1 MRKNSPILKTT
12 TSNISRLFNCVPT
25 RFAPFTAEN
34 PFMSDSAISDLAKE
48 YTRRTLAQSSTF
60 HQLGMDDQKALYL
73 DVYRQNYQQLSQHNH
88 ASSNGKGVSRSNQQG
103 LQSHAFADPK
113 KASDMI
119 DNSRHKNQR
128 IDQAGELAGGFIDEV
143 DFPGFVKD
151 LLKGVFDANLQ
162 VTLAQM
168 ESYQKLLKAATQSVS
183 KFINAID
190 DAASF
195 GYLAENNSDEFGLS
209 FSDEENDDGSKKLQ
223 LTDSSGAPVDLGDN
237 QIKARIMDAKIQM
250 AKEQRAMLRETIL
263 MGITRLVVEKGNVKA
278 SVLFDIKAS
287 EQVQKSDK
295 AALQELKSSSNSISA
310 SGGLIGAIFGG
321 PKGGMTNSS
330 RKSKISV
337 SSAKSVANTE
347 LAAKV
352 TGSVD
357 ITFKSDY
364 FKLDNF
370 AALYQGG
377 NDGGARLGPSQQV
390 GAGVPAPAI
399 AAPAAPAVGR

>member
-1 MRKNSPILKTT
+1 
-12 TSNISRLFNCVPT
+12 
-25 RFAPFTAEN
+25 
-34 PFMSDSAISDLAKE
+34 MSEQAIKDLARE
-48 YTRRTLAQSSTF
+48 YTRRTLAQSATF
-60 HQLGMDDQKALYL
+60 HQLGVDDQKALYL
-73 DVYRQNYQQLSQHNH
+73 DVYRQNYQSLAQSTPQYSQAKNSY
-88 ASSNGKGVSRSNQQG
+88 AKNLPSR
-103 LQSHAFADPK
+103 AMADPK

-119 DNSRHKNQR
+119 DDKRHTNQR

-151 LLKGVFDANLQ
+151 LLKGVFDANLE

-168 ESYQKLLKAATQSVS
+168 ESYQKLLKVATQSVS
-183 KFINAID
+183 AFINKID

-195 GYLAENNSDEFGLS
+195 GYLAENNSDEFGMS
-209 FSDEENDDGSKKLQ
+209 FSDEENEDGSRKLQ
-223 LTDSSGAPVDLGDN
+223 LTDSSGEPVDLGDN
-237 QIKARIMDAKIQM
+237 QVKAKIMDAKIQM

-295 AALQELKSSSNSISA
+295 AAIQELKSSSSSISA
-310 SGGLIGAIFGG
+310 SGGLLGSIFGG
-321 PKGGMTNSS
+321 PKGGHTSS
-330 RKSKISV
+330 TRKSKISV
-337 SSAKSVANTE
+337 SSAKSVASTD

-352 TGSVD
+352 MGSVD

-370 AALYQGG
+370 ATLYQNG

-390 GAGVPAPAI
+390 VQPGAPGAAPAAVPAPAV
-399 AAPAAPAVGR
+399 AGR

>member
-1 MRKNSPILKTT
+1 
-12 TSNISRLFNCVPT
+12 
-25 RFAPFTAEN
+25 
-34 PFMSDSAISDLAKE
+34 MSEQTIKDLARE
-48 YTRRTLAQSSTF
+48 YTRRTLAESATF
-60 HQLGMDDQKALYL
+60 QQLGVEDQKALYL
-73 DVYRQNYQQLSQHNH
+73 DVYRQNVDQLTQQSNPV
-88 ASSNGKGVSRSNQQG
+88 ASLAVPYNSIAMPASPQAMTASVGEPATSEAMRRKKQQNAG
-103 LQSHAFADPK
+103 
-113 KASDMI
+113 DMI
-119 DNSRHKNQR
+119 NDERHQNER

-151 LLKGVFDANLQ
+151 LLKGVFDANLE

-168 ESYQKLLKAATQSVS
+168 ESYQKLLKAASQSVS

-190 DAASF
+190 DAAAF
-195 GYLAENNSDEFGLS
+195 GYLAENQGDEFGLD
-209 FSDEENDDGSKKLQ
+209 FSGEENSDGSRKVM
-223 LTDSSGAPVDLGDN
+223 LTDSNGDPADLGDN
-237 QIKARIMDAKIQM
+237 QVKAKIMDAKIQM

-278 SVLFDIKAS
+278 SVLFDIKAT
-287 EQVQKSDK
+287 EQIQKSDK
-295 AALQELKSSSNSISA
+295 AALQEIKQSSTTGSI
-310 SGGLIGAIFGG
+310 SGGLIGSIFGG
-321 PKGGMTNSS
+321 PKGGHS
-330 RKSKISV
+330 RSKRKTKISV

-352 TGSVD
+352 AGSVD

-390 GAGVPAPAI
+390 VQQPAAGLAPGVPAP
-399 AAPAAPAVGR
+399 PVPTR

>member
-1 MRKNSPILKTT
+1 
-12 TSNISRLFNCVPT
+12 
-25 RFAPFTAEN
+25 
-34 PFMSDSAISDLAKE
+34 MSEQAIKDLARE
-48 YTRRTLAQSSTF
+48 YTRRTLAQSATF

-73 DVYRQNYQQLSQHNH
+73 DVYRQNYQSLAQSTPQYAQAKN
-88 ASSNGKGVSRSNQQG
+88 VQSRA
-103 LQSHAFADPK
+103 LADPK

-119 DNSRHKNQR
+119 DDKRHTNQR

-151 LLKGVFDANLQ
+151 LLKGVFDANLE

-168 ESYQKLLKAATQSVS
+168 ESYQKLLKVATQSVS
-183 KFINAID
+183 AFINKID

-195 GYLAENNSDEFGLS
+195 GYLAENNGDEFGMS
-209 FSDEENDDGSKKLQ
+209 FSDEENEDGSRKLQ
-223 LTDSSGAPVDLGDN
+223 LTDSSGEPVDLGDN
-237 QIKARIMDAKIQM
+237 QVKAKIMDAKIQM

-295 AALQELKSSSNSISA
+295 AAIQELKSSSSSISA
-310 SGGLIGAIFGG
+310 SGGLLGSIFGG
-321 PKGGMTNSS
+321 PKGGHTSS
-330 RKSKISV
+330 ERKSKISV
-337 SSAKSVANTE
+337 SSAKSVASTD

-352 TGSVD
+352 MGSVD

-370 AALYQGG
+370 ATLYQNG
-377 NDGGARLGPSQQV
+377 NDGGARLGQQQV
-390 GAGVPAPAI
+390 AQPGAPAGAPAI
-399 AAPAAPAVGR
+399 SPPAVAGR

>member
-1 MRKNSPILKTT
+1 
-12 TSNISRLFNCVPT
+12 
-25 RFAPFTAEN
+25 
-34 PFMSDSAISDLAKE
+34 MSEQIIKDLARE
-48 YTRRTLAQSSTF
+48 YTRRTLAESATF
-60 HQLGMDDQKALYL
+60 QQLGVEDQKALYL
-73 DVYRQNYQQLSQHNH
+73 DVYRQNVDQLTQQSNPV
-88 ASSNGKGVSRSNQQG
+88 ASLAVPYNSIAMPASPQAMTASVGEPATSEAMRRKKQQNAG
-103 LQSHAFADPK
+103 
-113 KASDMI
+113 DMI
-119 DNSRHKNQR
+119 NDERHQNER

-151 LLKGVFDANLQ
+151 LLKGVFDANLE

-168 ESYQKLLKAATQSVS
+168 ESYQKLLKAASQSVS

-190 DAASF
+190 DAAAF
-195 GYLAENNSDEFGLS
+195 GYLAENQGDEFGLD
-209 FSDEENDDGSKKLQ
+209 FSGEENSDGSRKVM
-223 LTDSSGAPVDLGDN
+223 LTDSNGDPADLGDN
-237 QIKARIMDAKIQM
+237 QVKAKIMDAKIQM

-278 SVLFDIKAS
+278 SVLFDIKAT
-287 EQVQKSDK
+287 EQIQKSDK
-295 AALQELKSSSNSISA
+295 AALQEIKQSSTTGSI
-310 SGGLIGAIFGG
+310 SGGLIGSIFGG
-321 PKGGMTNSS
+321 PKGGHS
-330 RKSKISV
+330 RSKRKTKISV

-352 TGSVD
+352 AGSVD

-390 GAGVPAPAI
+390 VQQPAAGLAPGVPAP
-399 AAPAAPAVGR
+399 PVPTR

>member
-1 MRKNSPILKTT
+1 MNEQAVK
-12 TSNISRLFNCVPT
+12 
-25 RFAPFTAEN
+25 
-34 PFMSDSAISDLAKE
+34 DLARE
-48 YTRRTLAQSSTF
+48 YTRRSLAQSATF
-60 HQLGMDDQKALYL
+60 HQLDVEDQKSLYL
-73 DVYRQNYQQLSQHNH
+73 DVYRQNYQELSQQ
-88 ASSNGKGVSRSNQQG
+88 ARDPGYSGQQG
-103 LQSHAFADPK
+103 SYSSGMKRTRNAGE
-113 KASDMI
+113 MI
-119 DNSRHKNQR
+119 DDDRHQNER

-151 LLKGVFDANLQ
+151 LLKGVFDANLE

-168 ESYQKLLKAATQSVS
+168 ESYQKLLKTASQSVS

-195 GYLAENNSDEFGLS
+195 GYLAENSPDEFGLN
-209 FSDEENDDGSKKLQ
+209 FSDEENEDGSRKLQ
-223 LTDSSGAPVDLGDN
+223 LTDSSGDPVDLGDN
-237 QIKARIMDAKIQM
+237 QVKARIMDAKIQM

-263 MGITRLVVEKGNVKA
+263 MGISRLVVEKGNVKA
-278 SVLFDIKAS
+278 SVLFDIKAN
-287 EQVQKSDK
+287 EQIQKADK
-295 AALQELKSSSNSISA
+295 AALQDIKSSSNSVSG

-321 PKGGMTNSS
+321 PKGGHTSS
-330 RKSKISV
+330 RRKTKISV

-352 TGSVD
+352 AGSVD

-377 NDGGARLGPSQQV
+377 NDGGARLGPPQQALQPSQP
-390 GAGVPAPAI
+390 GST
-399 AAPAAPAVGR
+399 PAVPGRTTTPPAR

>member
-1 MRKNSPILKTT
+1 MN
-12 TSNISRLFNCVPT
+12 
-25 RFAPFTAEN
+25 EQ
-34 PFMSDSAISDLAKE
+34 AIKDLAKE
-48 YTRRTLAQSSTF
+48 YTRRTLAQSATF
-60 HQLGMDDQKALYL
+60 QQLGVDDQKALYL
-73 DVYRQNYQQLSQHNH
+73 DVYRQNCQQLS
-88 ASSNGKGVSRSNQQG
+88 ATSGVPRSRQQALRSRG
-103 LQSHAFADPK
+103 LADPK
-113 KASDMI
+113 KASEMI
-119 DNSRHKNQR
+119 DDKRHTNQR

-151 LLKGVFDANLQ
+151 LLKGVFDANLE

-168 ESYQKLLKAATQSVS
+168 ESYQKLLKAASQSVS

-195 GYLAENNSDEFGLS
+195 GYLAENSGDEFGLA
-209 FSDEENDDGSKKLQ
+209 FSDEENEDGSRKLQ
-223 LTDSSGAPVDLGDN
+223 LTDSNGEPADLGDN
-237 QIKARIMDAKIQM
+237 QVKAKIMDAKIQM

-295 AALQELKSSSNSISA
+295 AALQELKSSSNSVSA

-321 PKGGMTNSS
+321 PKGGHTSS
-330 RKSKISV
+330 QRSSKISV
-337 SSAKSVANTE
+337 SSAKSVSNTE

-390 GAGVPAPAI
+390 VTPGAAPAP
-399 AAPAAPAVGR
+399 AAPAAPPALGR

>member
-1 MRKNSPILKTT
+1 MNEQAVK
-12 TSNISRLFNCVPT
+12 
-25 RFAPFTAEN
+25 
-34 PFMSDSAISDLAKE
+34 DLARE
-48 YTRRTLAQSSTF
+48 YTRRSLAQSATF
-60 HQLGMDDQKALYL
+60 HQLAIDDQKALYM
-73 DVYRQNYQQLSQHNH
+73 DVYRQNYNELANQANGNGISQ
-88 ASSNGKGVSRSNQQG
+88 QQG
-103 LQSHAFADPK
+103 YSSAMRGTK

-119 DNSRHKNQR
+119 DDERHQNQR

-151 LLKGVFDANLQ
+151 LLKGVFDANLE
-162 VTLAQM
+162 VTLTQM
-168 ESYQKLLKAATQSVS
+168 ESYQKLLKTASQSVS

-195 GYLAENNSDEFGLS
+195 GYLAENSSDEFGLS
-209 FSDEENDDGSKKLQ
+209 FSDETNEDGSQKLQ
-223 LTDSSGAPVDLGDN
+223 LTDSSGEPVDLGDN
-237 QIKARIMDAKIQM
+237 QVKARIMDAKIQM

-278 SVLFDIKAS
+278 SVLFDIKAT
-287 EQVQKSDK
+287 EQIQKADK
-295 AALQELKSSSNSISA
+295 AALQDIKSSSSSISA
-310 SGGLIGAIFGG
+310 SGGILGAIFGG
-321 PKGGMTNSS
+321 PKGGHTSS
-330 RKSKISV
+330 RRKTKISV

-352 TGSVD
+352 AGSVD

-377 NDGGARLGPSQQV
+377 GDGGARLGPQQQV
-390 GAGVPAPAI
+390 VQPNQPGAPA
-399 AAPAAPAVGR
+399 AMPAPAAPAPAR

>member
-1 MRKNSPILKTT
+1 MNEQAVK
-12 TSNISRLFNCVPT
+12 
-25 RFAPFTAEN
+25 
-34 PFMSDSAISDLAKE
+34 DLARE
-48 YTRRTLAQSSTF
+48 YTRRSLAQSATF
-60 HQLGMDDQKALYL
+60 HQLGVDDQKALYL
-73 DVYRQNYQQLSQHNH
+73 DVYRQNYNDLIGVHPQ
-88 ASSNGKGVSRSNQQG
+88 AGSNGRSLQQSYSSAMRG
-103 LQSHAFADPK
+103 DPK
-113 KASDMI
+113 TAGEMI
-119 DNSRHKNQR
+119 NDERHLNQR

-151 LLKGVFDANLQ
+151 LLKGVFDANLE

-168 ESYQKLLKAATQSVS
+168 ESYQKLLKTASQSVA

-195 GYLAENNSDEFGLS
+195 GYLAENNPDEFGLA
-209 FSDEENDDGSKKLQ
+209 FSDEENEDGSRKLA
-223 LTDSSGAPVDLGDN
+223 LTDSSGEPVDLGDN
-237 QIKARIMDAKIQM
+237 QVKARIMDAKIQM

-278 SVLFDIKAS
+278 SVLFDIKAN
-287 EQVQKSDK
+287 EQIQKSDK
-295 AALQELKSSSNSISA
+295 AALQDIKSSSNSVSA

-321 PKGGMTNSS
+321 PKGGHTSS
-330 RKSKISV
+330 RRQTKISV

-352 TGSVD
+352 AGSVD

-377 NDGGARLGPSQQV
+377 GDGGAQLGPSQQV
-390 GAGVPAPAI
+390 VRPGAAPGVAAPPAPAV
-399 AAPAAPAVGR
+399 PAR

>member
-1 MRKNSPILKTT
+1 
-12 TSNISRLFNCVPT
+12 
-25 RFAPFTAEN
+25 
-34 PFMSDSAISDLAKE
+34 MSDQTIKDLARE
-48 YTRRTLAQSSTF
+48 YTRRTLAESSTF
-60 HQLGMDDQKALYL
+60 QQLGVEDQKALYL
-73 DVYRQNYQQLSQHNH
+73 DVYRQNVNQLTREANP
-88 ASSNGKGVSRSNQQG
+88 AAA
-103 LQSHAFADPK
+103 HAFNTTLPQQANAQALQNTSQAMRGPK

-119 DNSRHKNQR
+119 EDDRHQNER

-151 LLKGVFDANLQ
+151 LLKGVFDANLE

-168 ESYQKLLKAATQSVS
+168 ESYQKLLKAASQSVS

-190 DAASF
+190 DAAAF
-195 GYLAENNSDEFGLS
+195 GYLAENQGDDFGLD
-209 FSDEENDDGSKKLQ
+209 FSDEENPDGSRKVM
-223 LTDSSGAPVDLGDN
+223 LTDSNGDPADLGDN
-237 QIKARIMDAKIQM
+237 QVKAKIMDAKIQM

-278 SVLFDIKAS
+278 SVLFDIKAN
-287 EQVQKSDK
+287 EQIQKADK
-295 AALQELKSSSNSISA
+295 AALQEIKQSSSSISA
-310 SGGLIGAIFGG
+310 SGGIIGAIFGG
-321 PKGGMTNSS
+321 PKGGHSS
-330 RKSKISV
+330 SKRKTKISV

-352 TGSVD
+352 AGSVD

-390 GAGVPAPAI
+390 VQQ
-399 AAPAAPAVGR
+399 PAAGPVPGAPTTPIPGR